1 MQSYCELFLMKAV
14 AFDWMQV
21 FRFEDKQLNNS
32 SFNYLLKAR
41 RECNS
46 ERCQRQR
53 WREGPENCV
62 ILKSSVTIWL
72 LFIKTA
78 NRNMRKFFV
87 DKSLHI
93 VLLF

>member
-1 MQSYCELFLMKAV
+1 MKAV

-53 WREGPENCV
+53 WREGPENYV

-78 NRNMRKFFV
+78 NRNMKKSSKQSKQHVFFCY
-87 DKSLHI
+87 
-93 VLLF
+93 FFAFCF